1 MDKDYKV
8 KLISYRQTMSVTKA
22 MLERGIITAEEYNK
36 IDKIMTNKYGIN
48 SSTIFR

>member
-1 MDKDYKV
+1 MDSDYKE
-8 KLISYRQTMSVTKA
+8 KIIAYRRAMSLAKA
-22 MLERGIITAEEYNK
+22 MLERAIITAEEYGK